1 MGLDDS
7 ATVSVDMWVR
17 GLMMLPR
24 DAVEPMLERF
34 ASRSVRGI
42 EAELRYEPLVAS
54 GRTEG

>member
-7 ATVSVDMWVR
+7 ATVSVDVRVR

-34 ASRSVRGI
+34 ASRSVRGR
-42 EAELRYEPLVAS
+42 EAEVRYEPLVAS